1 MSKPEEFGRAA
12 SGAVTKAELDQRIA
26 AQPKPRAELHLTPNG
41 WEVQAVNTE
50 QFKAYRD
57 RIHHLRERLNNAH
70 DTLRDDRA
78 KAAIR
83 GRAKHDFDRE
93 R

>member
-1 MSKPEEFGRAA
+1 MSKPEFGRAA
-12 SGAVTKAELDQRIA
+12 SGVVTKAELDQRIA

-41 WEVQAVNTE
+41 WEVQTVNTE

-57 RIHHLRERLNNAH
+57 RIHHLRDRLNRAQE
-70 DTLRDDRA
+70 TLRDDRA
-78 KAAIR
+78 KAVLR
-83 GRAKHDFDRE
+83 GRARHDFDRE

>member
-1 MSKPEEFGRAA
+1 MSKPKEFGRAA
-12 SGAVTKAELDQRIA
+12 SGVVTRAELDQRIA

-41 WEVQAVNTE
+41 YEVQTVNTE

-57 RIHHLRERLNNAH
+57 RIHHLRDRLNRAQ
-70 DTLRDDRA
+70 DALRDDRA
-78 KAAIR
+78 KALLR

>member
-1 MSKPEEFGRAA
+1 VSKEFGRAA
-12 SGAVTKAELDQRIA
+12 SGVVTKAELDQRIA

-57 RIHHLRERLNNAH
+57 RIHHLRERLNTAH

-78 KAAIR
+78 KALVR
-83 GRAKHDFDRE
+83 GRAKQEFDRG

>member
-1 MSKPEEFGRAA
+1 MSKPEFGRAA
-12 SGAVTKAELDQRIA
+12 SGVVTKSELDQRIA
-26 AQPKPRAELHLTPNG
+26 DQPKPRADLHLTPNG

-57 RIHHLRERLNNAH
+57 RIHHLRDRLNRAQE
-70 DTLRDDRA
+70 TLRDDRA
-78 KAAIR
+78 KAVLR
-83 GRAKHDFDRE
+83 GRARHDFDRE

>member
-1 MSKPEEFGRAA
+1 MSKEFGRAA
-12 SGAVTKAELDQRIA
+12 SGVVTKAELDQRIA

-57 RIHHLRERLNNAH
+57 RIHHLRERLNTAH

-78 KAAIR
+78 KALVR
-83 GRAKHDFDRE
+83 GRAKQEFDRG